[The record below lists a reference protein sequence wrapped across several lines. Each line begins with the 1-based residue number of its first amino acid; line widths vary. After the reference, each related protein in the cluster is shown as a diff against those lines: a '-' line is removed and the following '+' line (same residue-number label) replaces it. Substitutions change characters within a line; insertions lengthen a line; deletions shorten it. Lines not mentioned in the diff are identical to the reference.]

1 MCFCEFAPCYVMCLY
16 LHITNVGDGKQ
27 SIVQLSHLLQSNQS
41 VCVYVGVD
49 GGGEGSS
56 LFICVRLFKSTIQRG
71 RGRDR
76 ERESEK
82 EDEQEKRAKG
92 TENKWSGRK
101 NKTGGTQR
109 EREIRWEG
117 VEQVRKLDER
127 SVRRPRSQSQHLIP
141 KTAQRLGR
149 NQPR

>member
-1 MCFCEFAPCYVMCLY
+1 M
-16 LHITNVGDGKQ
+16 
-27 SIVQLSHLLQSNQS
+27 
-41 VCVYVGVD
+41 
-49 GGGEGSS
+49 
-56 LFICVRLFKSTIQRG
+56 FICVRLFKSTIQRE
-71 RGRDR
+71 REEVTARQR
-76 ERESEK
+76 ERERVRKKTNRRSE
-82 EDEQEKRAKG
+82 RKG
-92 TENKWSGRK
+92 Q
-101 NKTGGTQR
+101 KTNGVEGKTRPVAHAER